1 MGGGGDSS
9 APFLYETL
17 CRCSPVF
24 QSKII
29 LHVHYYKRCQNDRKL
44 LLAAYICFLTDVTV
58 ELFGSSVSGFA
69 LVSSNLNLNL
79 NIPGAQERQV
89 GVQ

>member
-1 MGGGGDSS
+1 MKPCVGVLLCFNPRS
-9 APFLYETL
+9 LYMYT
-17 CRCSPVF
+17 
-24 QSKII
+24 II
-29 LHVHYYKRCQNDRKL
+29 NVAKMTVSYYL
-44 LLAAYICFLTDVTV
+44 LLILTDVTV